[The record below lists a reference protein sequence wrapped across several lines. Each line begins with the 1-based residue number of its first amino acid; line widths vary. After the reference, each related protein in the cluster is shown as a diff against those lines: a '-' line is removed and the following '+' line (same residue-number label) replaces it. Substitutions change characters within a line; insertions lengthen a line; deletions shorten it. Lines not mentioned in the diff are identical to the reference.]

1 MLLKDDSHNQWKAV
15 TFRPRGREM
24 TWLRFMRT
32 GAFVSHLLVCMAEQR
47 LKEQRSQRS
56 GIYFDQGTQACHGR
70 PAIRCTHLCCVWEE
84 EHNCARLNLVMKDM
98 NVKSISLLDK
108 LSKIMQIKGK
118 QITPP
123 VLETRHQLAANNIV
137 FILTM
142 HQKSICDVEAVL
154 ILINSQRN
162 YHPSLLFPLS
172 SMEPF
177 IAFQLIVLVL

>member
-1 MLLKDDSHNQWKAV
+1 M
-15 TFRPRGREM
+15 
-24 TWLRFMRT
+24 
-32 GAFVSHLLVCMAEQR
+32 SHLLVCMAEQR

-56 GIYFDQGTQACHGR
+56 GIYFDQGTQTFHGR

-84 EHNCARLNLVMKDM
+84 EHNCACLNLVMKDM

-108 LSKIMQIKGK
+108 LSKMMQIKSK
-118 QITPP
+118 HITPP
-123 VLETRHQLAANNIV
+123 VLETRQLSYIKLATNNIV

-142 HQKSICDVEAVL
+142 HQKSICDVEAV
-154 ILINSQRN
+154 INSQKN

-172 SMEPF
+172 SMERF

>member
-1 MLLKDDSHNQWKAV
+1 
-15 TFRPRGREM
+15 
-24 TWLRFMRT
+24 MRT
-32 GAFVSHLLVCMAEQR
+32 GAFVSQLFVCMAEHR

-56 GIYFDQGTQACHGR
+56 GIYFDQGTQTFHGR

-84 EHNCARLNLVMKDM
+84 EHSCACLNLVMKDM

-108 LSKIMQIKGK
+108 LSKMMQIKGK
-118 QITPP
+118 H
-123 VLETRHQLAANNIV
+123 HQFWRLDNCRTLNLLQTIFF

-154 ILINSQRN
+154 ILINSQKN

-172 SMEPF
+172 SMERF